1 MKNLQSEL
9 IKLAMQAEM
18 EGYNTFTMIGVCDKL
33 KRLEKKYGYDEVW
46 EFLRT
51 TRGCPFRLY
60 AEFTMKLPS
69 FDRFKLSY
77 TI

>member
-33 KRLEKKYGYDEVW
+33 KHLEKKYGYNEVW

-60 AEFTMKLPS
+60 AEFTLRLPS
-69 FDRFKLSY
+69 YNKYKISF